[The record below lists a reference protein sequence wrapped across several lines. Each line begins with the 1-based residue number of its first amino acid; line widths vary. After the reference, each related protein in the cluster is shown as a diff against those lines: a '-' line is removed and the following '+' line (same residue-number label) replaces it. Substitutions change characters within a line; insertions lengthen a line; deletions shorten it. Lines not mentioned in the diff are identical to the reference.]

1 MNRANLGITVAGTYS
16 GSTTIAPT
24 SFTTTGLVTVAG
36 VTETITS
43 LTSATLNS
51 KDVSANG
58 SNYVTAAVSGTGTA
72 NLSNYRFASGRSTA
86 TDNAQNSVV
95 LGQLALTGSIAAGSN
110 SYGSALAAGA
120 VTLTNKAGID
130 DLTTTV
136 SVNTTGNTSTSGN
149 LRAGSYTGIQSV
161 SALGGTDAGNYT
173 FAGITTGNYSVGKA
187 HATVTANSD
196 LTKTYSGVAQSVS
209 GFTASGLVNNETA
222 SVLDGVSASGSG
234 TNAGS
239 YTATVGVG
247 SYSGNYNLSFVN
259 GSMVIAKA
267 DATVTANSNTALTY
281 NGFNQTVSG
290 FTASGLQGDEQAS
303 VLTGVSA
310 STTNKNAGTY
320 STTASGTDGNYNL
333 SFVDGSMVIGKA
345 ALYYNANNS
354 SFSVGTTPSPLSGTV
369 SGFVNN
375 ETQSTATTGTL
386 AWTTSATSASGAGSY
401 AINGSGLLADNYNF
415 SQAVENATA
424 LTLTQSVSIVPVVNP
439 PALPSDTSFVKPAP
453 LPQASLPFNVAEN
466 INTLPA
472 TAAVSADIN
481 TLPATAAG
489 SVPSTSLNVTKAFGT
504 SGMLFAQGNGV
515 RLPATYYQST
525 LADPAQNP

>member
-1 MNRANLGITVAGTYS
+1 MGVNDGTINSSYFD
-16 GSTTIAPT
+16 IQ
-24 SFTTTGLVTVAG
+24 TTGQADNGVGKGLTSLQMKQSGNFTGFDSNTWVIYEDRTNPLLGTFLTPLTVTVNASGNKTYDGTTNCGTIVCEVSYITTGTKTVDGTASYVLSSKNAG
-36 VTETITS
+36 SVNVY
-43 LTSATLNS
+43 A
-51 KDVSANG
+51 
-58 SNYVTAAVSGTGTA
+58 SGLYSDQQGYLISYATGTA
-72 NLSNYRFASGRSTA
+72 ATIDKKTLTVGGTTAAGKTYDGTKTA
-86 TDNAQNSVV
+86 T
-95 LGQLALTGSIAAGSN
+95 
-110 SYGSALAAGA
+110 
-120 VTLTNKAGID
+120 
-130 DLTTTV
+130 
-136 SVNTTGNTSTSGN
+136 
-149 LRAGSYTGIQSV
+149 
-161 SALGGTDAGNYT
+161 
-173 FAGITTGNYSVGKA
+173 ITVGK
-187 HATVTANSD
+187 
-196 LTKTYSGVAQSVS
+196 LS
-209 GFTASGLVNNETA
+209 GFV
-222 SVLDGVSASGSG
+222 DGEEVSAS
-234 TNAGS
+234 
-239 YTATVGVG
+239 
-247 SYSGNYNLSFVN
+247 
-259 GSMVIAKA
+259 
-267 DATVTANSNTALTY
+267 
-281 NGFNQTVSG
+281 
-290 FTASGLQGDEQAS
+290 
-303 VLTGVSA
+303 
-310 STTNKNAGTY
+310 
-320 STTASGTDGNYNL
+320 ASGTFDSKDAGSRSATASYTLNDGTGSASNYTLADTTGHSAN
-333 SFVDGSMVIGKA
+333 IGKA

-481 TLPATAAG
+481 TLAATAAG
-489 SVPSTSLNVTKAFGT
+489 SVPSTSLNVTKAFGS